1 MAELVIRAGQNDH
14 DVVAGLLAAGGGA
27 VYLPNQRPL
36 IGRLVVD
43 AHVAAR
49 RPNFADAAADAGIPM
64 LVDPLTPLWQ
74 GELREEDKWAQL
86 PFGQAQRLTA
96 DDLADRQRREKLVA
110 QVVDFQL
117 GQRAT
122 AVIPPYPYVE
132 SPSDPWFGR
141 ALELLR
147 ATAHY
152 MKANAIG
159 LPIAPILCAQL
170 RSFGP
175 EKSWRDGLTRFA
187 LTALDLGPQFLG
199 LCLSPING
207 RDRYGKV
214 FQLFQAARHLQ
225 SFGTSVIG
233 WRQGFYGPG
242 LVASGLAGY
251 ETGIAT
257 GEFCDVRSTIQG
269 RKPPKPGQKRRGGGG
284 VGIFLEP
291 LGRSVSAPAAQVLLG
306 ELSMRPKVMCDD
318 ERCCPHGPQSTID
331 HSREHA
337 VRSRARVL
345 ANLDAMPHRTWRLQ
359 AVAKDARG
367 AATLA
372 TQASRVLAKA
382 GRKESLSVAGMD
394 SLARVADHLRS
405 EDASLR
411 AA

>member
-1 MAELVIRAGQNDH
+1 MAELVIRAGHNDH
-14 DVVAGLLAAGGGA
+14 DVVAGLLAAGGRA
-27 VYLPNQRPL
+27 VYLPHQRPL

-49 RPNFADAAADAGIPM
+49 RPIFADAAAEAGIPM

-86 PFGQAQRLTA
+86 PFGQARRLTA
-96 DDLADRQRREKLVA
+96 DDLADPQRREELVA
-110 QVVDFQL
+110 QVVDLQL
-117 GQRAT
+117 EQRAT
-122 AVIPPYPYVE
+122 AIIPPYPYVE
-132 SPSDPWFGR
+132 SPSDPWFDR
-141 ALELLR
+141 TLQLLR
-147 ATAHY
+147 ATARY
-152 MKANAIG
+152 MRSNAIG
-159 LPIAPILCAQL
+159 LPIVPIFCAQL

-187 LTALDLGPQFLG
+187 LTARDLGPQFIG
-199 LCLSPING
+199 FCLSPING
-207 RDRYGKV
+207 RDRYAKV
-214 FQLFQAARHLQ
+214 FHLFQAARHLQ
-225 SFGTSVIG
+225 GFGTSVIG
-233 WRQGFYGPG
+233 WRQGLYGPG

-257 GEFCDVRSTIQG
+257 SELCNVRSTIQS
-269 RKPPKPGQKRRGGGG
+269 RKPPKPGQKRSGGGG

-291 LGRSVSAPAAQVLLG
+291 LGRSVSGPAGQVLLG

-318 ERCCPHGPQSTID
+318 ERCCPHGPQSTLD

-345 ANLDAMPHRTWRLQ
+345 ANLEAMPHSTWRLQ

-372 TQASRVLAKA
+372 TQANKVLEKA
-382 GRKESLSVAGMD
+382 GRKERLSVVGME

-405 EDASLR
+405 EEANLR